1 MTTKTKDPSTGML
14 GSEINV
20 DTPNDTNE
28 FDELLSKHAYSSR
41 DQMVHDEVEAVL
53 ADPSAMQSPEAA
65 TSRLLERLEF
75 LIFAH
80 NTDPDT
86 GKRRRTEFCWQ
97 PVQVLPPYAIAR
109 LAAALFDIRHLV
121 TEDNDRLG
129 QCIVYDATTGL
140 YTTDQL
146 YMRQILTRFNKTLTA
161 RDESRVLDFLPTFV
175 PRVVEDSCRQAVP
188 VKNGIFDPGTRTL
201 VPFTPERVY
210 LSKIDISIP
219 EVEPDMPVAPDGR
232 TLLELLTAPW
242 QSDCYTDDYGG
253 LMWQI
258 LRSVVTGSIGEA
270 VHLYGPPMTGKSV
283 FVDLCVALAG
293 KKYSRRLSL
302 SDAVNRFGLSGIV
315 GAKLLYDAEMG
326 GKKFLESDNVKRIIT
341 ADTLTIEDKYKTP
354 FAYRNRALWI
364 MAGNTGSM
372 SSFDDKST
380 GVAIRFIHVP
390 FTHKMQDCRD
400 ADIAE
405 FLTSEPC
412 LEWILFHIL
421 HDVQDFKK
429 FDRPPSVQRADA
441 EIAEEMG
448 VMPSFVAWLTD
459 TTEYMVQMA
468 RSTFVPRDW
477 IYDKYLLY
485 MQESSPHSKVTM
497 SLSGFMRALEPY
509 LDPRQWQDV
518 GGSQYRVASRFWRL
532 ESAQRGK
539 YSDARVET
547 VRPSSSFT
555 DEFYLQGRHRGL
567 LRVDDAK
574 VTFSQD
580 DVMIRFDDAKMWYE
594 KSLYDCLVNPQL
606 GTFFSALYRDDVKT
620 ELTSKIELPDAFLR
634 RLLFPLGERSYT
646 QKTRRIF
653 VNGVPREF
661 TLERP
666 Q

>member
-1 MTTKTKDPSTGML
+1 M
-14 GSEINV
+14 GS
-20 DTPNDTNE
+20 
-28 FDELLSKHAYSSR
+28 H
-41 DQMVHDEVEAVL
+41 
-53 ADPSAMQSPEAA
+53 
-65 TSRLLERLEF
+65 
-75 LIFAH
+75 
-80 NTDPDT
+80 
-86 GKRRRTEFCWQ
+86 
-97 PVQVLPPYAIAR
+97 
-109 LAAALFDIRHLV
+109 
-121 TEDNDRLG
+121 
-129 QCIVYDATTGL
+129 
-140 YTTDQL
+140 
-146 YMRQILTRFNKTLTA
+146 
-161 RDESRVLDFLPTFV
+161 
-175 PRVVEDSCRQAVP
+175 
-188 VKNGIFDPGTRTL
+188 
-201 VPFTPERVY
+201 
-210 LSKIDISIP
+210 
-219 EVEPDMPVAPDGR
+219 
-232 TLLELLTAPW
+232 
-242 QSDCYTDDYGG
+242 
-253 LMWQI
+253 
-258 LRSVVTGSIGEA
+258 GEA

-283 FVDLCVALAG
+283 SVDLCAALVG
-293 KKYSRRLSL
+293 KKYARRLSL
-302 SDAVNRFGLSGIV
+302 SDAVNRFGLSTIV

-326 GKKFLESDNVKRIIT
+326 GKKFLESDNVKRLIT
-341 ADTLTIEDKYKTP
+341 GDTLTIEDKYKTP
-354 FAYRNRALWI
+354 FSYRNRSLWV

-380 GVAIRFIHVP
+380 GVAVRFIHVP

-400 ADIAE
+400 SDVSE

-412 LEWILFHIL
+412 LEWVLWHVL
-421 HDVQDFKK
+421 HDVPDFKK

-441 EIAEEMG
+441 EVAEEMG
-448 VMPSFVAWLTD
+448 VIPSFVAWLTD
-459 TTEYMVQMA
+459 TTEYTVQMA

-620 ELTSKIELPDAFLR
+620 ELTSKIELPDAFLH

-646 QKTRRIF
+646 QKTRTIY
-653 VNGVPREF
+653 VNGVEHSF